1 MRQADERPFQLLGVL
16 GVQQADKSVQD
27 SLEVRVE
34 LLTEILGQDIEQFQ
48 QRLLGQIR
56 GGGKTFQE
64 QVYNKVLLVQQLRQ
78 GDYLA
83 TALAEVV
90 VLLGE
95 IEHVPF
101 LNRLLEVGGILLFV
115 ELLVPMADVVE
126 GQVPQVDFIYPIS
139 ERFELRVKN
148 V

>member
-1 MRQADERPFQLLGVL
+1 
-16 GVQQADKSVQD
+16 
-27 SLEVRVE
+27 
-34 LLTEILGQDIEQFQ
+34 
-48 QRLLGQIR
+48 LGQIR

-64 QVYNKVLLVQQLRQ
+64 QVYNKILLVQQLRQ